1 MYSLIIIFT
10 ALSCVE
16 EIMPLN
22 GQFSDKPYRLGI
34 SKEVLHLGANENLSE
49 QLVVFSNK
57 TPWEI
62 TGMPEWLYVST
73 RKGEADGVIIVT
85 ASENTSP
92 NESRTAVIQFR
103 STTEKYQFS
112 KVITVTQSRAEVY
125 FNVDKS
131 SLSFAPQAVSETVT
145 VNSNVEWYAEGSSWI
160 TLSKTDAATLTVSVD
175 ENISSETLRGTIY
188 LRRKDTQETLAV
200 INVAQS
206 AGDITGSTET
216 IVFAA
221 SGETKSL
228 DITADVSWSVSASDN
243 YWIKVTPESGDGGDV
258 KLEITALANSS
269 TDSRSGY
276 IYVKI
281 GDVQKLAVPVS
292 QDGVSLDVLSSLVDF
307 SATGD
312 SEQKIKVLSNT
323 KWVVESSPEWL
334 TVTPSQGSGT
344 LDVSL
349 KAQENKSMNSRSG
362 TLRISVDGVSLYKD
376 ITVVQRGYDV
386 AMNDISLEYSWEKSS
401 QEVRIDVPG
410 SWKAVTSDSW
420 IKLSQY
426 DGNGNGTI
434 LVEVSSNDEE
444 DGRSGTITV
453 TSEARTFEISVVQK
467 GQYLKINS
475 TAGEV
480 GFTGGSVN
488 FSITTSVGAATSI
501 EYTGEAKDWLTV
513 GKNDNGS
520 YTLTA
525 AYNPS
530 ANNREAV
537 FVIKPT
543 MSTTN
548 AACTSG
554 VMFNVT
560 QEGRSLSTNV
570 GEIKMFI
577 SGGTSDTYTITADGE
592 YTVAKPDEDEWYVLQ
607 HDVESRTFYVIV
619 SENTTKEDRRSQ
631 IVVSLANL
639 PEGEEHNIVV
649 SVVQYGEYNGHEYVD
664 LGLPSGLKWA
674 TCNVGANSPEEYGGY
689 YAWGETEEKSNY
701 EWSTYKWCNGSQNTM
716 TKYCTNS
723 DYGTV
728 DNKTVLE
735 PEDDVAHVKWGG
747 SWRMPTIEEQRE
759 LLNNCDWEWT
769 TLNDVNGYRVT
780 GPNGNSIFLPAA
792 GFRYGTGVHYRV
804 KNGNYWSS
812 SSRSEYSYSAY
823 YLNFYD
829 GGYFWS
835 TSLRFNGYSVRPVC
849 GDVLVEPDVTYMVSV
864 SSENNGTVYIK
875 DENSTSASVN
885 EGSEVTVVAVPDENY
900 DFIGWFVG
908 DGEEPV
914 STDVSYTFT
923 VSENVSLV
931 AKFNKWPLVSISSGT
946 NGSVSFENSAETSL
960 FVQSGSEVT
969 VIATPDEN
977 YDFIGWFV
985 GDSAEPISIDI
996 EYKFTVS
1003 ENVSL
1008 IAKFATVIDGHAY
1021 VDLGL
1026 PSGLKWAVCN
1036 VGANSP
1042 EEYGGFYAW
1051 GETEEKSNYEWS
1063 TYKWCNG
1070 SENSMTKYC
1079 TNSSYGTV
1087 DNKTVLDPE
1096 DDVAHVKW
1104 GGSWRMPT
1112 KAELEELYNNCT
1124 WTWTAQNGVN
1134 GYRVTGPNGNSIFLP
1149 AAGYRYNYGTD
1160 VHNRGYYGIY
1170 WSSSLNSD
1178 YSYRAY
1184 YLNSRDSGCDWG
1196 YSLPRYYGH
1205 SVRPVWG
1212 NVLVEP
1218 DNGDDTNSD
1227 YYVAHGADVNVTHY
1241 AHYPKSVG
1249 IMGTNAS
1256 QQQLDGIATAPLCAA
1271 YFDKTETVFE
1281 AKRNETVTP
1290 LISINGIWMHG
1301 YIFVDWDNSK
1311 QFEVNLEGNGPYTA
1325 GEGNEL
1331 MSWSYYDGESAEGDD
1346 GWNSAG
1352 TLIRGGNDRNT
1363 LSMPAFK
1370 IPSNIPNGEYRMRFV
1385 IQWNSI
1391 DPSGSYDNFL
1401 SDGGSIID
1409 VTLKIN
1415 GVVRKNNINGHEYI
1429 DLGLPSGIKW
1439 ATCNVGANSPEEY
1452 GGYYAWGETEEKLNY
1467 SWETYKWCNGSENT
1481 MTKYCTDSDYGTVDN
1496 NTVLDPEDDV
1506 AHVKWGGSWR
1516 MPTSAEQDELRN
1528 KCSWTW
1534 TTQNGVNGYRVTG
1547 PNGNSIFLPAAG
1559 DRYGTFVNLRGD
1571 NGVYCSSSLIS
1582 YNSSLAYVLSF
1593 YDVNFDWENYY
1604 RKFGLSVRPVSE

>member
-1 MYSLIIIFT
+1 MKSIRRLLYSLIIIFT

-16 EIMPLN
+16 EIIPLN

-62 TGMPEWLYVST
+62 TGVPEWLYVST

-145 VNSNVEWYAEGSSWI
+145 VNSNVEWIAEVSSWI
-160 TLSKTDAATLTVSVD
+160 TLAKADAATLIVSVE
-175 ENISSETLRGTIY
+175 ENTSSETLRGTIY
-188 LRRKDTQETLAV
+188 LRRKSTQETLAI
-200 INVAQS
+200 INVVQS
-206 AGDITGSTET
+206 AGDVTGSTEM
-216 IVFAA
+216 ISFDVN
-221 SGETKSL
+221 GETKSL
-228 DITADVSWSVSASDN
+228 DIKADVSWSVSTSDN
-243 YWIKVTPESGDGGDV
+243 YWLHVTPESGDAGDV
-258 KLEITALANSS
+258 QLKVTALANSS

-292 QDGVSLDVLSSLVDF
+292 QEGISFDVSSSLADF
-307 SATGD
+307 SANGD
-312 SEQKIKVLSNT
+312 EEQKIQVLTNT
-323 KWVVESSPEWL
+323 KWIVASSPEWL
-334 TVTPSQGSGT
+334 TVTPSQGSAASEI
-344 LDVSL
+344 SL
-349 KAQENKSMNSRSG
+349 RAQENKSMNSRSG

-410 SWKAVTSDSW
+410 SWKAVTSDDW
-420 IKLSQY
+420 ITLSRY
-426 DGNGNGTI
+426 DGNGSGTI

-444 DGRSGTITV
+444 DGRSGTITL

-530 ANNREAV
+530 VNNREAV

-649 SVVQYGEYNGHEYVD
+649 SVVQYGEYNGHEAVD

-674 TCNVGANSPEEYGGY
+674 TCNVGANSPEDHGGY

-701 EWSTYKWCNGSQNTM
+701 DWSTYKWCNGSENTM
-716 TKYCTNS
+716 TKYCTVS
-723 DYGTV
+723 DHGTV
-728 DNKTVLE
+728 DNKTVLD

-747 SWRMPTIEEQRE
+747 SWRMPTHAEQEELCNE
-759 LLNNCDWEWT
+759 CVWT
-769 TLNDVNGYRVT
+769 WTAQNSVNGYKVT
-780 GPNGNSIFLPAA
+780 GPNGNSIFLPAT
-792 GFRYGTGVHYRV
+792 GCCYGC
-804 KNGNYWSS
+804 KDANNGYYWSS
-812 SSRSEYSYSAY
+812 SSDYSTHAY
-823 YLNFYD
+823 QLSFGDSFY
-829 GGYFWS
+829 GCNTGTNRYF
-835 TSLRFNGYSVRPVC
+835 GQPVRPVC

-885 EGSEVTVVAVPDENY
+885 EGSEVTV
-900 DFIGWFVG
+900 
-908 DGEEPV
+908 
-914 STDVSYTFT
+914 
-923 VSENVSLV
+923 
-931 AKFNKWPLVSISSGT
+931 
-946 NGSVSFENSAETSL
+946 
-960 FVQSGSEVT
+960 
-969 VIATPDEN
+969 IATPDEN
-977 YDFIGWFV
+977 CDFLGWFI

-1026 PSGLKWAVCN
+1026 PSG
-1036 VGANSP
+1036 
-1042 EEYGGFYAW
+1042 
-1051 GETEEKSNYEWS
+1051 
-1063 TYKWCNG
+1063 
-1070 SENSMTKYC
+1070 
-1079 TNSSYGTV
+1079 
-1087 DNKTVLDPE
+1087 
-1096 DDVAHVKW
+1096 
-1104 GGSWRMPT
+1104 
-1112 KAELEELYNNCT
+1112 
-1124 WTWTAQNGVN
+1124 
-1134 GYRVTGPNGNSIFLP
+1134 
-1149 AAGYRYNYGTD
+1149 
-1160 VHNRGYYGIY
+1160 
-1170 WSSSLNSD
+1170 
-1178 YSYRAY
+1178 
-1184 YLNSRDSGCDWG
+1184 
-1196 YSLPRYYGH
+1196 
-1205 SVRPVWG
+1205 
-1212 NVLVEP
+1212 
-1218 DNGDDTNSD
+1218 
-1227 YYVAHGADVNVTHY
+1227 
-1241 AHYPKSVG
+1241 
-1249 IMGTNAS
+1249 
-1256 QQQLDGIATAPLCAA
+1256 
-1271 YFDKTETVFE
+1271 
-1281 AKRNETVTP
+1281 
-1290 LISINGIWMHG
+1290 
-1301 YIFVDWDNSK
+1301 
-1311 QFEVNLEGNGPYTA
+1311 
-1325 GEGNEL
+1325 
-1331 MSWSYYDGESAEGDD
+1331 
-1346 GWNSAG
+1346 
-1352 TLIRGGNDRNT
+1352 
-1363 LSMPAFK
+1363 
-1370 IPSNIPNGEYRMRFV
+1370 
-1385 IQWNSI
+1385 
-1391 DPSGSYDNFL
+1391 
-1401 SDGGSIID
+1401 
-1409 VTLKIN
+1409 
-1415 GVVRKNNINGHEYI
+1415 
-1429 DLGLPSGIKW
+1429 IKW

-1452 GGYYAWGETEEKLNY
+1452 GGYYAWGETEEKSNY
-1467 SWETYKWCNGSENT
+1467 DWSTYKWCNGSET
-1481 MTKYCTDSDYGTVDN
+1481 SMTKYCIDSDYGTVDN
-1496 NTVLDPEDDV
+1496 KTVLEPEDDV

-1516 MPTSAEQDELRN
+1516 MPTRAEQDELRN

-1559 DRYGTFVNLRGD
+1559 WRDGTGVGLRGGD
-1571 NGVYCSSSLIS
+1571 GFYWSSSLDS
-1582 YNSSLAYVLSF
+1582 DNSNSSNNSAYYLDF
-1593 YDVNFDWENYY
+1593 YYGGYDLDNSSRCD
-1604 RKFGLSVRPVSE
+1604 GQSVRPVSE

>member
-1 MYSLIIIFT
+1 MKSIRRLLYSLIIIFT

-62 TGMPEWLYVST
+62 TGVPEWLYVST

-188 LRRKDTQETLAV
+188 LRRKDTQETLAI

-228 DITADVSWSVSASDN
+228 DIAADVSWSVSASDN

-410 SWKAVTSDSW
+410 SWKAVTSDDW
-420 IKLSQY
+420 ITLSRY
-426 DGNGNGTI
+426 DGNGSGTI

-453 TSEARTFEISVVQK
+453 TSEARTFEISVVQQ

-530 ANNREAV
+530 VNNREAV

-649 SVVQYGEYNGHEYVD
+649 SVVQYGEYNGREYVD
-664 LGLPSGLKWA
+664 LGLPSGIKWA

-701 EWSTYKWCNGSQNTM
+701 DWSTYKWCNGSENSM
-716 TKYCTNS
+716 TKYCTDS
-723 DYGTV
+723 DKGTV
-728 DNKTVLE
+728 DNKTVLD

-747 SWRMPTIEEQRE
+747 SWRMPTSAELEE
-759 LLNNCDWEWT
+759 LYNNCTWT
-769 TLNDVNGYRVT
+769 WTAQNGVNGYRVT
-780 GPNGNSIFLPAA
+780 GPNGKSIFLPAT
-792 GFRYGTGVHYRV
+792 GWRSGSDVCSGGNYGE
-804 KNGNYWSS
+804 YWSS
-812 SSRSEYSYSAY
+812 SLCSSSMCSAY
-823 YLNFYD
+823 HLGLYISDYGWYNSYRC
-829 GGYFWS
+829 GG
-835 TSLRFNGYSVRPVC
+835 RSVRPVC

-885 EGSEVTVVAVPDENY
+885 EGSEVTVVAV
-900 DFIGWFVG
+900 
-908 DGEEPV
+908 
-914 STDVSYTFT
+914 
-923 VSENVSLV
+923 
-931 AKFNKWPLVSISSGT
+931 
-946 NGSVSFENSAETSL
+946 
-960 FVQSGSEVT
+960 
-969 VIATPDEN
+969 PDEN

-1042 EEYGGFYAW
+1042 EEYGGYYAW
-1051 GETEEKSNYEWS
+1051 GETEEKSNYDWS

-1079 TNSSYGTV
+1079 TDSDKGTV

-1112 KAELEELYNNCT
+1112 SAELEELYNNCT

-1134 GYRVTGPNGNSIFLP
+1134 GYRVTGPNGKSIFLP
-1149 AAGYRYNYGTD
+1149 ATGYRYDAAISFGGGYGF
-1160 VHNRGYYGIY
+1160 Y
-1170 WSSSLNSD
+1170 WSSSLYEHS
-1178 YSYRAY
+1178 YSGFYMYFDAGSNVRVGTYRY
-1184 YLNSRDSGCDWG
+1184 NG
-1196 YSLPRYYGH
+1196 LP
-1205 SVRPVWG
+1205 VRPVWG
-1212 NVLVEP
+1212 DVLVEP
-1218 DNGDDTNSD
+1218 DNGDDNNSD

-1290 LISINGIWMHG
+1290 LISINGTWMHG

-1331 MSWSYYDGESAEGDD
+1331 MSWSYYDGKNAEGDD

-1415 GVVRKNNINGHEYI
+1415 GVVRKNNINGHEYV

-1452 GGYYAWGETEEKLNY
+1452 GGYYAWGETEEKTNY

-1481 MTKYCTDSDYGTVDN
+1481 MTKYCTSGDYGTVDN
-1496 NTVLDPEDDV
+1496 KTVLDPEDDV

-1516 MPTSAEQDELRN
+1516 MPTSAEVEELCN
-1528 KCSWTW
+1528 NCTCSS
-1534 TTQNGVNGYRVTG
+1534 TTLNGVNGYRVTG

-1559 DRYGTFVNLRGD
+1559 WRDGIGVGFRGGD
-1571 NGVYCSSSLIS
+1571 GFYWSSSLDS
-1582 YNSSLAYVLSF
+1582 DNSNSSNSAYYLDF
-1593 YDVNFDWENYY
+1593 YDGGYDLDNSGRCD
-1604 RKFGLSVRPVSE
+1604 GQSVRPVSE